1 MRAWIYSVFVT
12 LALISAS
19 VAAEADEH
27 RVFGFCLMLADT
39 QKVMKI
45 LERRDNGAYLRFML
59 DPRNSCVDVRLHGH
73 RYLRV
78 QLTERMYRHR
88 HPDGRVVWDVW
99 AFRDIRGDR
108 GYTWIR
114 SRAAPDAPV

>member
-19 VAAEADEH
+19 VAAEADE
-27 RVFGFCLMLADT
+27 RQVFGFCLTLADT

-45 LERRDNGAYLRFML
+45 LDRRDSGAYVRFML
-59 DPRNSCVDVRLHGH
+59 GSAGCADVRLHGH
-73 RYLRV
+73 AYLRIT
-78 QLTERMYRHR
+78 LTERMYQHR
-88 HPDGRVVWDVW
+88 SADGRVVWDIW
-99 AFRDIRGDR
+99 AFRDSRGDR

-114 SRAAPDAPV
+114 SRAEPDAPV